1 MAKSTKKQR
10 TVRAAAKPKKQPH
23 TGTLTKT
30 ADQKPSRSDTKQAT
44 AIELLRTPAGANIE
58 VLMKATGWQQ
68 HSIRGF
74 LSGVVRKR
82 LRLHLES
89 ALEEGVRIYR
99 ITGGASGK
107 PAKPHAV
114 RTEP

>member
-10 TVRAAAKPKKQPH
+10 NGRAAAKPKKQPH

-30 ADQKPSRSDTKQAT
+30 ADQKPSRSNTKQAT
-44 AIELLRTPAGANIE
+44 AIEMLRTSAGTNIE
-58 VLMKATGWQQ
+58 ALMTATGWQQ
-68 HSIRGF
+68 HSVRGF

-82 LRLHLES
+82 LKLHLES
-89 ALEEGVRIYR
+89 ALDEGVRIYR
-99 ITGGASGK
+99 ITGGAGGK

>member
-10 TVRAAAKPKKQPH
+10 TVRAAAKPKEQPH
-23 TGTLTKT
+23 ASTLAKT
-30 ADQKPSRSDTKQAT
+30 ADQKASRSNTKQAT
-44 AIELLRTPAGANIE
+44 AIEMLRRSAGANIE
-58 VLMKATGWQQ
+58 ALMKATGWQQ
-68 HSIRGF
+68 HSVRGF

-82 LRLHLES
+82 LKLHLES

-99 ITGGASGK
+99 ITGGTGGK

-114 RTEP
+114 RAES

>member
-23 TGTLTKT
+23 TGTLAKT
-30 ADQKPSRSDTKQAT
+30 AHQKTSRSNTKQAT

-58 VLMKATGWQQ
+58 ALMKATGWQQ
-68 HSIRGF
+68 HSVRGF

-82 LRLHLES
+82 LKLHLES

-99 ITGGASGK
+99 ITGGAGGK
-107 PAKPHAV
+107 PAKPQAD
-114 RTEP
+114 RTES